1 MNHNPR
7 RDMYAPLCDKTFET
21 AVSNLISTE
30 FPRIGGPKVI
40 ELFAKELKTIV
51 EEYYPPITNLRM
63 GQMLWFA
70 VAKDEKT
77 GYGKSMKNLR
87 LRPVILS
94 VVTHED
100 IQKMVNGVP
109 LKEIRMGA
117 LARML
122 LEADEQKAT
131 LAETDL
137 ALISSCSCSE
147 ISKLITEYEKKHD
160 VILPRRGTVHDLGM
174 STSHK
179 STICKKSAVDK
190 KATPD
195 IARETFHSPEA
206 VDRYLKDFDRVRFC
220 LKKEMSVE
228 DTSFATGMSR
238 SLVVEYMDLVNELYE
253 GGDGN
258 VNQVL

>member
-7 RDMYAPLCDKTFET
+7 RDIHAHLCDKTFET

-63 GQMLWFA
+63 GQMLWFR

-100 IQKMVNGVP
+100 ILKMVNGVP
-109 LKEIRMGA
+109 IKEIRKGA

-122 LEADEQKAT
+122 LEADEQKKT
-131 LAETDL
+131 LA
-137 ALISSCSCSE
+137 
-147 ISKLITEYEKKHD
+147 
-160 VILPRRGTVHDLGM
+160 
-174 STSHK
+174 
-179 STICKKSAVDK
+179 
-190 KATPD
+190 
-195 IARETFHSPEA
+195 
-206 VDRYLKDFDRVRFC
+206 
-220 LKKEMSVE
+220 
-228 DTSFATGMSR
+228 
-238 SLVVEYMDLVNELYE
+238 
-253 GGDGN
+253 
-258 VNQVL
+258 